1 LQQSEKLSLETLLL
15 LIDLEK
21 RYDTSRAHE
30 HISGF
35 TTLPHEG
42 GTSAIVVGIN
52 GKRPVRCE
60 IGHLP
65 VDTTFTLLVRRIVFD
80 FLHVFLKKKRES
92 VFVFV
97 NQTLFTD
104 VEDYLYEGRCIRLLY
119 LLEMDRNIFI
129 ISYN

>member
-1 LQQSEKLSLETLLL
+1 M
-15 LIDLEK
+15 IDLEK

-35 TTLPHEG
+35 TTLPNEG
-42 GTSAIVVGIN
+42 CTSAVVVGIN